1 MRIQPAGA
9 VKARS
14 SRKGS
19 GLARTAYEILHRRI
33 MQGGFAPGEI
43 LSRRRIAAE
52 LGMSF
57 LPASEAFLRLEWDG
71 LLERRARAGTR
82 LRIPSRQDVEGHFV
96 MCEALEA
103 QAAMLFVERSTADE
117 RAALLK
123 LAARVEARRTRQ
135 HRDPLAYAALHQQMH
150 MRIAACAR
158 CDALLDAIG
167 KSLALSSAWLGALEA
182 CESGPPRGCHTELLT
197 ILASETPAAAAEA
210 MRAHIR
216 LNRER
221 LMQSLE
227 PFFRL
232 HEQYKQTFFRTAGK
246 RPRTGK
252 PTAGAVR

>member
-1 MRIQPAGA
+1 
-9 VKARS
+9 
-14 SRKGS
+14 
-19 GLARTAYEILHRRI
+19 
-33 MQGGFAPGEI
+33 MQGDFAPGEM

-96 MCEALEA
+96 MSEALEA
-103 QAAMLFVERSTADE
+103 QAAMLFVEHSTEEE
-117 RAALLK
+117 RTALKK

-135 HRDPLAYAALHQQMH
+135 HRDPLAYAALHQEMH
-150 MRIAACAR
+150 MRIAACTR
-158 CDALLDAIG
+158 CDALRDAIG
-167 KSLALSSAWLGALEA
+167 TSFALLSAWLGALDAYESA
-182 CESGPPRGCHTELLT
+182 AYESGPPRGCHTELLR

-221 LMQSLE
+221 LMHSLE

-232 HEQYKQTFFRTAGK
+232 HEQYKQTFFRT
-246 RPRTGK
+246 TGK
-252 PTAGAVR
+252 PPRTVKARTQAALA